1 MSLEQP
7 LDVLATCAKV
17 HGAYTGIAPDISDEA
32 LRAAVEALRV
42 RLAEW
47 APSYGRGIAYDA
59 VVHELVRI
67 AISDGECALAD
78 RGVRL

>member
-7 LDVLATCAKV
+7 LDVLATCARV
-17 HGAYTGIAPDISDEA
+17 HGAYTGSAPDISDDA
-32 LRAAVEALRV
+32 LRAAVEALRA

-47 APSYGRGIAYDA
+47 SPSYGRGIAYDA